1 MKKGKTTTKKNNT
14 SVAKM
19 KTVKKRGAKQV
30 QDETKVSA
38 EQPKM
43 EYVLPKAAFKDKKH
57 IASDKDCVK
66 VLRHNEFRVMLSDC
80 LNTSEMDGYIFK
92 KFKYTLSK
100 NSKVLHAVCIEP
112 CLCSSQFI
120 EVEEDLTFDSKS
132 APVTIPSLINFFSL
146 KSRYSDWF
154 KRWALAGIS
163 VYHTTYNRVMHV
175 IHNASQNDSVRVVKS
190 DFEEKNDGL
199 SDPDRFYHGI
209 AFDLEF
215 QSNSAARRF
224 LNFLKVAYEVR
235 EYGDLK
241 K

>member
-1 MKKGKTTTKKNNT
+1 MKKGKTTTKKTKT

-19 KTVKKRGAKQV
+19 KADSKGIVKQTQDKAQTPAK
-30 QDETKVSA
+30 
-38 EQPKM
+38 QPKM
-43 EYVLPKAAFKDKKH
+43 EYVIPKAVFKDKKH

-66 VLRHNEFRVMLSDC
+66 LFRPNEFRVMLSDC
-80 LNTSEMDGYIFK
+80 RNAADMDEYIFK
-92 KFKYTLSK
+92 KFKYTISK
-100 NSKVLHAVCIEP
+100 NSKVLHAVCVEP
-112 CLCSSQFI
+112 CLCSAQII
-120 EVEEDLTFDSKS
+120 EAEEALTFASKS

-163 VYHTTYNRVMHV
+163 VYHTTYDRVMYV
-175 IHNASQNDSVRVVKS
+175 THNIFQHDSVRVVKS
-190 DFEEKNDGL
+190 DVGENDGF
-199 SDPDRFYHGI
+199 SDPDRVYHGI

-224 LNFLKVAYEVR
+224 LNFLKVVYSVR